1 MHYHCLLHCANK
13 IVSDVKYLRL
23 NNKNATAVIALQRL
37 KEQLERFQSSR
48 QELNQRSPER
58 WSDASTRDL
67 QEFLATS
74 EIVGFF
80 PTGRCRAGIFFEA
93 AEGVGV
99 GVTSP
104 LGGVGPYLLNARWRI
119 VLRRTGLHELE
130 FLTNLTF
137 NNLSRRLNRR
147 A

>member
-1 MHYHCLLHCANK
+1 MHYHCLLRWANK
-13 IVSDVKYLRL
+13 IVSDDKYLRL
-23 NNKNATAVIALQRL
+23 NNKNAIAMTAWQRL
-37 KEQLERFQSSR
+37 KEHLERFQSSR

-58 WSDASTRDL
+58 WSDTSTSDL

-80 PTGRCRAGIFFEA
+80 PTGRCRAGIFEA

-99 GVTSP
+99 GITSP

-119 VLRRTGLHELE
+119 VSRTTGLHELE

-137 NNLSRRLNRR
+137 NNPSRRLNRR